1 METRAA
7 LYLRVSTVRQAEKD
21 LSIPD
26 QRRQAEAYCKAKGWM
41 VAQVFEERGASA
53 TDDKRPVF
61 QEMVETAARAERP
74 FDLIVVHSYSRFFRD
89 AFQLEFYL
97 RRLRK
102 HGVKVVSITQ
112 ETGDD
117 PMSQMVR
124 QILALFD
131 EYQSKENGKH
141 TLRAMKENARQ
152 GFWNGSPPPY
162 GYRAVEAEKRGDKIK
177 KRLEVDPT
185 EAEIVRM
192 IYRLHLEGEGRGPLG
207 MKAIAEY
214 LNRRGLRHRGG
225 SQFSTGLVHRI
236 LSRETYIGR
245 EWFNKTNFKTREVK
259 PRSEWIEAHVPAIVE
274 ETMFA
279 KVRASLESRS
289 PKKIAPR
296 IVTSPVLLT
305 GLAICA
311 TCGGGMQLRT
321 GKSGRYRYYT
331 CSTCA
336 RLGKTACKGRSVP
349 MGFLD
354 DLVLDHLAR
363 RLFTP
368 ERMHELLA
376 LHASNNRNGT
386 AEWTQKAKE
395 AERALRETNTR
406 LNRLYALVEQGVT
419 PMDDTLGNRLAEL
432 RQRREEALRLKA
444 TAERRRSRP
453 AMPIAIEC
461 ISAFCEAMRMRLM
474 TADAGIRKAYLR
486 LFVERIEIDD
496 TEVRMFGSKEA
507 LQRSLNGEQAEVPSF
522 IPKWRPHGDSN
533 PGLGRER
540 APS

>member
-1 METRAA
+1 
-7 LYLRVSTVRQAEKD
+7 VV
-21 LSIPD
+21 
-26 QRRQAEAYCKAKGWM
+26 
-41 VAQVFEERGASA
+41 
-53 TDDKRPVF
+53 
-61 QEMVETAARAERP
+61 
-74 FDLIVVHSYSRFFRD
+74 VVHSYSRFFRD

-97 RRLRK
+97 RRLQK

-117 PMSQMVR
+117 PMSQLVR
-124 QILALFD
+124 KILALFD

-152 GFWNGSPPPY
+152 GFWNGSQPPY
-162 GYRAVEAEKRGDKIK
+162 GYRTVEAEKRGDKIK
-177 KRLEVDPT
+177 KRLEIDPT

-207 MKAIAEY
+207 VKAIAEHV
-214 LNRRGLRHRGG
+214 NRRGLHHRGG
-225 SQFSTGLVHRI
+225 RQFSAGLVHRI

-245 EWFNKTNFKTREVK
+245 EWFNKTNFKTREAK
-259 PRSEWIEAHVPAIVE
+259 PRLEWIEARVPAIIE
-274 ETMFA
+274 EAMFA

-305 GLAICA
+305 GLAVCA

-349 MGFLD
+349 MSFLD

-376 LHASNNRNGT
+376 HHAANARGG
-386 AEWTQKAKE
+386 AVEWAQKAKE
-395 AERALRETNTR
+395 ADKALRETDTR
-406 LNRLYALVEQGVT
+406 LNRLYALVEHGIT

-432 RQRREEALRLKA
+432 RQHREEALRLKA
-444 TAERRRSRP
+444 TAERQRSRP
-453 AMPIAIEC
+453 ATAIPEER
-461 ISAFCEAMRMRLM
+461 ISAFCDAMRARLLA
-474 TADAGIRKAYLR
+474 ADSGTRKAYLR
-486 LFVERIEIDD
+486 LFVERIEVDD
-496 TEVRMFGSKEA
+496 VEVRMFGRNDT
-507 LQRSLNGEQAEVPSF
+507 LRRSLSGDQSEVPAF
-522 IPKWRPHGDSN
+522 IPEWRPHGDD
-533 PGLGRER
+533 P
-540 APS
+540 PFC